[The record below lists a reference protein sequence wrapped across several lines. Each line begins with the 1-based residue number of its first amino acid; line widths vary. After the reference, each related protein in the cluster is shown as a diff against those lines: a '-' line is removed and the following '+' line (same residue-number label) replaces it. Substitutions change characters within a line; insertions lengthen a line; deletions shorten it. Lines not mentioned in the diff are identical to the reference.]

1 MKIKQY
7 IIVLLAGVMLPLG
20 QLQAQITSL
29 DELKNDKS
37 YTIRQLPAADNNQKV
52 LYATTENKVAAR
64 TAPSAAED
72 EKWAVWTSEKT
83 GYHYVYNLD
92 RELFL
97 SNTSGGCTVSSVPA
111 PCYLIETSQT
121 GQWLLANNDL
131 LTGLTT
137 AKGGV
142 VFSKN
147 ADLDI
152 RDISFSLTDANRA
165 LTTEEMARIEQAVS
179 QAAAEQADSELRS
192 QVYAEIE
199 ALLAE
204 ALRVEK
210 LGKPDFAGNYSYE
223 ELADIYNNDKA
234 GQYTVEQLQALLE
247 RTRASIYP
255 QEGKYYRLINKARP
269 NDGSMDNTL
278 TICDAMPPMNL
289 GVRQIVE
296 KIPGKHQNGVLEPI
310 SLFQVIRAG
319 SGNEYVLYHPGSH
332 QYAGAHTTSGEKI
345 PLTDSRAGAGVY
357 NLQHVGDLLFR
368 FQNHDDNAFYLT
380 ANGESNCVSYDQEE
394 EPEKWYLQEV
404 KSIDLQIGSS
414 GYATLCLPCAIELP
428 EEVEAYVATSRD
440 GNVLH
445 LTSLS
450 NYTESRVLPR
460 YVPVVLKRRS
470 DCTDTEF
477 SCPVIYDAATP
488 QIPNLLKGLTLQGN
502 IEEGSYI
509 LYQGAD
515 KPLGFYKVDPNSTLV
530 YSNKA
535 YLPYQPAFQ
544 SSLKISFDG
553 ELTGVE
559 LPEMMEDETDT
570 NILYDLTGR
579 RVIRPEKG
587 IYISTKGKKL
597 LMK

>member
-1 MKIKQY
+1 M
-7 IIVLLAGVMLPLG
+7 
-20 QLQAQITSL
+20 
-29 DELKNDKS
+29 
-37 YTIRQLPAADNNQKV
+37 
-52 LYATTENKVAAR
+52 
-64 TAPSAAED
+64 
-72 EKWAVWTSEKT
+72 
-83 GYHYVYNLD
+83 
-92 RELFL
+92 
-97 SNTSGGCTVSSVPA
+97 
-111 PCYLIETSQT
+111 
-121 GQWLLANNDL
+121 
-131 LTGLTT
+131 
-137 AKGGV
+137 
-142 VFSKN
+142 
-147 ADLDI
+147 
-152 RDISFSLTDANRA
+152 
-165 LTTEEMARIEQAVS
+165 
-179 QAAAEQADSELRS
+179 
-192 QVYAEIE
+192 
-199 ALLAE
+199 
-204 ALRVEK
+204 
-210 LGKPDFAGNYSYE
+210 
-223 ELADIYNNDKA
+223 
-234 GQYTVEQLQALLE
+234 
-247 RTRASIYP
+247 
-255 QEGKYYRLINKARP
+255 
-269 NDGSMDNTL
+269 
-278 TICDAMPPMNL
+278 
-289 GVRQIVE
+289 
-296 KIPGKHQNGVLEPI
+296 
-310 SLFQVIRAG
+310 
-319 SGNEYVLYHPGSH
+319 
-332 QYAGAHTTSGEKI
+332 
-345 PLTDSRAGAGVY
+345 TDSRAGAGVY

-368 FQNHDDNAFYLT
+368 FQNHEDNAFYLT

-559 LPEMMEDETDT
+559 LPEMTEDETDT

-579 RVIRPEKG
+579 RVTRPEKG

>member
-37 YTIRQLPAADNNQKV
+37 YTIRQLSAADNNQKV
-52 LYATTENKVAAR
+52 LYATTENKVEAR
-64 TAPSAAED
+64 TAPLAAED

-131 LTGLTT
+131 LTGLTA

-204 ALRVEK
+204 ALRVET

-223 ELADIYNNDKA
+223 ELADIYNNDRA
-234 GQYTVEQLQALLE
+234 EQYTVEQLQALLGL
-247 RTRASIYP
+247 
-255 QEGKYYRLINKARP
+255 QL
-269 NDGSMDNTL
+269 
-278 TICDAMPPMNL
+278 PP
-289 GVRQIVE
+289 
-296 KIPGKHQNGVLEPI
+296 
-310 SLFQVIRAG
+310 
-319 SGNEYVLYHPGSH
+319 
-332 QYAGAHTTSGEKI
+332 
-345 PLTDSRAGAGVY
+345 
-357 NLQHVGDLLFR
+357 
-368 FQNHDDNAFYLT
+368 
-380 ANGESNCVSYDQEE
+380 
-394 EPEKWYLQEV
+394 
-404 KSIDLQIGSS
+404 
-414 GYATLCLPCAIELP
+414 
-428 EEVEAYVATSRD
+428 
-440 GNVLH
+440 
-445 LTSLS
+445 
-450 NYTESRVLPR
+450 
-460 YVPVVLKRRS
+460 
-470 DCTDTEF
+470 
-477 SCPVIYDAATP
+477 
-488 QIPNLLKGLTLQGN
+488 
-502 IEEGSYI
+502 
-509 LYQGAD
+509 
-515 KPLGFYKVDPNSTLV
+515 
-530 YSNKA
+530 
-535 YLPYQPAFQ
+535 
-544 SSLKISFDG
+544 
-553 ELTGVE
+553 
-559 LPEMMEDETDT
+559 
-570 NILYDLTGR
+570 
-579 RVIRPEKG
+579 
-587 IYISTKGKKL
+587 
-597 LMK
+597 